1 LRVFAGQPLKHEE
14 QPSRMIRAALVVA
27 AARAAAP
34 LDAATTKRLDQL
46 QALLHQSHATPL
58 PTWTVSHED
67 ADAIDW
73 APLANGSAKAVE
85 AGEWRGTRV
94 VRKRVACAD
103 PITTL
108 ARTHK
113 QRKRPLPKMEKHF
126 AEAVAE
132 LYFMEHLRGLLC
144 GNQPVRRVLG
154 DDVAALAPLSGEEP
168 ASLRHRA
175 GVASMAWRS

>member
-1 LRVFAGQPLKHEE
+1 MRVFAGQPLKHEE
-14 QPSRMIRAALVVA
+14 QPSRMIRATLVA
-27 AARAAAP
+27 ATARAAAP

-94 VRKRVACAD
+94 VRKRVVCMD
-103 PITTL
+103 PIKTL
-108 ARTHK
+108 ALTQKRS
-113 QRKRPLPKMEKHF
+113 KRPLPKMEKHF

-144 GNQPVRRVLG
+144 GNQPVRWVHPTIL
-154 DDVAALAPLSGEEP
+154 
-168 ASLRHRA
+168 H
-175 GVASMAWRS
+175 